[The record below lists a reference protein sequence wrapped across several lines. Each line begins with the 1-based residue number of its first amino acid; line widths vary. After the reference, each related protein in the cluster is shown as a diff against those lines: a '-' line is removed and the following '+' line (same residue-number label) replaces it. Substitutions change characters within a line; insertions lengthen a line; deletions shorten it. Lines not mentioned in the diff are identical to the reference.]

1 MPESRIIKDLDTG
14 LRRHRHDDI
23 NSNSLDSKND
33 NNDTS
38 MNSQHIDYIKLED
51 ADTLGAVFQER
62 VKRTPDA
69 TAYVQYDE
77 EREIWEE
84 TSWRE
89 MANLVAR
96 WQAGFRSENLRP
108 GDRVALMLRN
118 CREWATFD
126 LAAQCLGL
134 VTVPLYT
141 NDRAENI
148 GYILQDAGVRL
159 LLLENNEQWQA
170 LQQIRNQLAGLNRI
184 VSLHRL
190 DPMGLQPHLSTID
203 EWLPDQSKDELQVI
217 DVSSED
223 LATIV
228 YTSGTTGRSKGVMLS
243 HRNILWDLNS
253 GVDVIE
259 IYTTDTFLSFLPLSH
274 TLERTVGYYLA
285 ILAGATTAYARS
297 IPQLAED
304 LEIIKPTMLISVPRI
319 FERVYAKIQDK
330 LESDSAIARA
340 IFKLAVDVGWS
351 HFEYRQGRASWSLK
365 LLLWPLLNKMVASK
379 IQQKLGGRLRIA
391 VSGGAPLSPDIA
403 KVFIGLGVPIL
414 QGYGLTETSP
424 IISANTHRHN
434 LPSSVGRPFPG
445 VEVRISEYEELLCRA
460 PNVMMGYWNNRH
472 ATSEV
477 IDAEGWFHTGDKAK
491 IEDGYVFITGRLKE
505 IIVMANGEKVPP
517 ADMEMCISMDSLFDQ
532 VLVVG
537 ESKPYLSAI
546 VVLNPD
552 HAQALGLDPNN
563 LSEQQLQELL
573 TRINNHLD
581 NFPGYAKIIQVT
593 VLKEPWSVENGLVT
607 PTLKLKRNKI
617 LERYAEEYDS
627 MYHGH

>member
-1 MPESRIIKDLDTG
+1 
-14 LRRHRHDDI
+14 
-23 NSNSLDSKND
+23 
-33 NNDTS
+33 
-38 MNSQHIDYIKLED
+38 MNSQPIDYIKMED

-69 TAYVQYDE
+69 TAYIQYDE
-77 EREIWEE
+77 EHEIWRE

-89 MANLVAR
+89 MSKLVAR
-96 WQAGFRSENLRP
+96 WQAAFRNENLRP
-108 GDRVALMLRN
+108 GDRVAILLRN
-118 CREWATFD
+118 CREWAIFD

-141 NDRAENI
+141 NDRPENI

-184 VSLHRL
+184 VSLHQV
-190 DPMGLQPHLSTID
+190 DSMGLQPHLATID
-203 EWLPDQSKDELQVI
+203 EWLPDQSDDEIQVI
-217 DVSSED
+217 EVSCTD

-253 GVDVIE
+253 GIEVIE

-304 LEIIKPTMLISVPRI
+304 LEIIRPTMLISVPRI

-330 LESDSAIARA
+330 LESESAIARA
-340 IFKLAVDVGWS
+340 IFNLAVDIGWR
-351 HFEYRQGRASWSLK
+351 HFEYKQGRASWSVK
-365 LLLWPLLNKMVASK
+365 LLLWPLLEKIVASK

-403 KVFIGLGVPIL
+403 RVFIGLGVPIL

-424 IISANTHRHN
+424 IISANTHQHN
-434 LPSSVGRPFPG
+434 QPSSVGRPFPG
-445 VEVRISEYEELLCRA
+445 VEVKISEYDELLCRA

-477 IDAEGWFHTGDKAK
+477 IDEEGWFHSGDKAK
-491 IEDGYVFITGRLKE
+491 IEDDYIFITGRLKE
-505 IIVMANGEKVPP
+505 IIVLANGEKVPP
-517 ADMEMCISMDSLFDQ
+517 ADMEMCIAVDSLFDQ

-546 VVLNPD
+546 VVLNPE
-552 HAQALGLDPNN
+552 HAQSLGLDPDN
-563 LSEQQLQELL
+563 LSDQQNQEILN
-573 TRINNHLD
+573 RINHHLD

-593 VLKEPWSVENGLVT
+593 VLKEPWSVENGLIT
-607 PTLKLKRNKI
+607 PTLKLKRKKI
-617 LERYAEEYDS
+617 MERYAKEYEE

>member
-1 MPESRIIKDLDTG
+1 MDKP
-14 LRRHRHDDI
+14 
-23 NSNSLDSKND
+23 N
-33 NNDTS
+33 
-38 MNSQHIDYIKLED
+38 IDYIKLKD
-51 ADTLGAVFQER
+51 ADTIGAVFKER
-62 VKRTPDA
+62 VKRSPEG
-69 TAYVQYDE
+69 TAYIQYDE
-77 EREIWEE
+77 EREVWQE
-84 TSWRE
+84 TSWGE
-89 MANLVAR
+89 MAQLVAR
-96 WQAGFRSENLRP
+96 WQAAFRNENLRP
-108 GDRVALMLRN
+108 GDRVAIMLRN
-118 CREWATFD
+118 CREWAIFD

-141 NDRAENI
+141 NDRPENI

-159 LLLENNEQWQA
+159 LLLENNEQWRE

-184 VSLHRL
+184 VSLHRVEA
-190 DPMGLQPHLSTID
+190 MGLQPHLVSLD
-203 EWLPDQSKDELQVI
+203 EWLPDRSDDELQVI
-217 DVSSED
+217 DMPSKD

-243 HRNILWDLNS
+243 HHNILWDLNS
-253 GVDVIE
+253 GINVID

-304 LEIIKPTMLISVPRI
+304 LEIIKPTMMIAVPRI

-330 LESDSAIARA
+330 LENDSAIARG
-340 IFKLAVDVGWS
+340 IFNLAVETGW
-351 HFEYRQGRASWSLK
+351 HNFEYQQGRAAWSVK
-365 LLLWPLLNKMVASK
+365 LLLWPLLEKIVASK

-424 IISANTHRHN
+424 IISANTHENN
-434 LPSSVGRPFPG
+434 LPASVGRPFPG
-445 VEVRISEYEELLCRA
+445 VEVKINEYEELLCRA
-460 PNVMMGYWNNRH
+460 PNVMMGYWNNRS
-472 ATSEV
+472 ATAEV

-491 IEDGYVFITGRLKE
+491 FEDDYIFITGRLKE

-517 ADMEMCISMDSLFDQ
+517 ADMEMCIAMDSLFDQ

-546 VVLNPD
+546 VVLNPE
-552 HAQALGLDPNN
+552 HAQTLGLDPND
-563 LSEQQLQELL
+563 LSEQQMQELL
-573 TRINNHLD
+573 ARINNHLD
-581 NFPGYAKIIQVT
+581 NFPGYAKIIRVT
-593 VLKEPWSVENGLVT
+593 VLAEPWSVENGLIT

-617 LERYAEEYDS
+617 LDRYANQYDE